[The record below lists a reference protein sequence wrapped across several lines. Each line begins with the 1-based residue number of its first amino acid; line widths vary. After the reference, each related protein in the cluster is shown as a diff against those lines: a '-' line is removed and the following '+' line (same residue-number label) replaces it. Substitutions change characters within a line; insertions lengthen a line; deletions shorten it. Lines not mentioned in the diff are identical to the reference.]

1 MHIDSPKARVL
12 ASIDVTAPVVI
23 KEGVDER
30 PRSPTKPIEFSVVQ
44 TVCVMLNMLKELEQG
59 D

>member
-1 MHIDSPKARVL
+1 MI
-12 ASIDVTAPVVI
+12 
-23 KEGVDER
+23 E
-30 PRSPTKPIEFSVVQ
+30 PIEFSVVQ